1 MLNRRLAYFFIQIGL
16 TFRRKVGHL
25 IVMKVGLGL
34 EEKILPIMANTTI
47 TMLQLRRL
55 LQLKEQGHSNR
66 RIAGMTNLSRQT
78 VDDYVNRLKQAGK
91 GYKELLKLDDES
103 LKELAF
109 QEPVLPVLN
118 DKYSDLQ
125 DRLHGYAE
133 ELKSRKT
140 TRVILWEEYRQ
151 QVVDGYGYSQFC
163 EHLCRYLES
172 RKAVMHF
179 EHTPAEVMEFDFAGD
194 PLNYV
199 EIQTGEVLKCP
210 VLVCRLPCSGY
221 TYIEALP
228 SQQRPYL
235 IAALGR
241 ALQFFG
247 GVPYMV
253 RTDNMKQIV
262 KKANRYEPS
271 FDELAQ
277 QWSVHYNTTL
287 TATRVAKPRD
297 KAGVE
302 SSVNTAYYRVYA
314 PLRNHHFHSLTELNQ
329 GILERTNTLNHSKYQ
344 GKSYSRYDKFISLEQ
359 PLLRPLPVEAFV
371 PKSTRTAKVAKNYHV
386 MLGEDRH
393 FYSVPYQYICK
404 QVSLVYDTQNVEI
417 YLDHQ
422 RIASHWRD
430 TRNNAYSTTAEHM
443 PANHQHYMEQRG
455 WDEEYFLKKSVS
467 IGINTEA
474 AIHEVLKQKIFK
486 EQTYRSCLGIIRLA
500 DKYGKPRLEAACA
513 RALSFSAKITY
524 GALRNILEKNLDKQ
538 PVQTTFEFCL
548 PDHDNLRGAEAYK

>member
-1 MLNRRLAYFFIQIGL
+1 
-16 TFRRKVGHL
+16 
-25 IVMKVGLGL
+25 MKVGLGL
-34 EEKILPIMANTTI
+34 EEIILPIMANKTI

-55 LQLKEQGHSNR
+55 LQLKEQGYSNR
-66 RIAGMTNLSRQT
+66 RIAGMTNLSRKT
-78 VDDYVNRLKQAGK
+78 VDDYVNRLKQTGK
-91 GYKELLKLDDES
+91 STNELLKLDDES
-103 LKELAF
+103 LHILAF
-109 QEPVLPVLN
+109 QEPVSSVLN

-125 DRLHGYAE
+125 NRLPDLAKD
-133 ELKSRKT
+133 LKNSKT
-140 TRVILWEEYRQ
+140 TRIILWEEYRQ
-151 QVVDGYGYSQFC
+151 QVADGYGYSQFC
-163 EHLCRYLES
+163 EHLGRFLES

-179 EHTPAEVMEFDFAGD
+179 EHPPAEVMEFDFAGD
-194 PLNYV
+194 PLSY
-199 EIQTGEVLKCP
+199 IDLQTGEIVKCT

-228 SQQRPYL
+228 SAKRLYL
-235 IAALGR
+235 VAALGR
-241 ALQFFG
+241 ALEYFG

-253 RTDNMKQIV
+253 RTDNMKQVV

-314 PLRNHHFHSLTELNQ
+314 PLRNGHFHSLAELNQ
-329 GILERTNTLNHSKYQ
+329 AILEKTGKLNH
-344 GKSYSRYDKFISLEQ
+344 GKFQNRDYSRYDKFISLEQ
-359 PLLRPLPVEAFV
+359 PLLRPLPDEAFV

-393 FYSVPYQYICK
+393 FYSVPYQYIGK

-417 YLDHQ
+417 YLDQQ

-430 TRNNAYSTTAEHM
+430 TRSNAYSTTAEHM

-455 WDEEYFLKKSVS
+455 WDEEYFLKKSS
-467 IGINTEA
+467 LIGINTEA
-474 AIHEVLKQKIFK
+474 AIREVLKQKIFIQ
-486 EQTYRSCLGIIRLA
+486 QTYRSCLGIIRLA

-513 RALSFSAKITY
+513 RALSYNAKVTY
-524 GALRNILEKNLDKQ
+524 GALSNILLKNLDQQ
-538 PVQTTFEFCL
+538 PIQTTLEFSL
-548 PDHDNLRGAEAYK
+548 PEHENLRGAGAYE

>member
-1 MLNRRLAYFFIQIGL
+1 
-16 TFRRKVGHL
+16 
-25 IVMKVGLGL
+25 MKVGLGL
-34 EEKILPIMANTTI
+34 EEIILPIMANKRI

-55 LQLKEQGHSNR
+55 LQLKDQGHSNR
-66 RIAGMTNLSRQT
+66 RIAGITNLSRQT
-78 VDDYVNRLKQAGK
+78 VDDYINRLRQSGK
-91 GYKELLKLDDES
+91 DYKELLKLDDES
-103 LKELAF
+103 LQVLAF
-109 QEPVLPVLN
+109 QEPVPPVLN

-125 DRLHGYAE
+125 NRLPGFAE
-133 ELKSRKT
+133 DLKNRKT
-140 TRVILWEEYRQ
+140 TRIILWEEYRQ
-151 QVVDGYGYSQFC
+151 QVDDGYGYSQFC

-194 PLNYV
+194 PLSYV
-199 EIQTGEVLKCP
+199 DLQTGEFIKCP
-210 VLVCRLPCSGY
+210 VLLCRLPCSGY

-241 ALQFFG
+241 ALQYFG

-253 RTDNMKQIV
+253 RTDNMKQVV

-314 PLRNHHFHSLTELNQ
+314 PLRNHHFHSLAELNQ
-329 GILERTNTLNHSKYQ
+329 AVLERTHTLNHSKYQ
-344 GKSYSRYDKFISLEQ
+344 GKNYSRYDKFIRLEQ
-359 PLLRPLPVEAFV
+359 PLLRPLPDEAFV
-371 PKSTRTAKVAKNYHV
+371 PKTARTAKVAKNYHV
-386 MLGEDRH
+386 MLGEDKH
-393 FYSVPYQYICK
+393 FYSVPHQYIGK

-430 TRNNAYSTTAEHM
+430 TRSNAYSTTAEHM
-443 PANHQHYMEQRG
+443 PPNHQHYMEQRG
-455 WDEEYFLKKSVS
+455 WDEEYFLKKSSS
-467 IGINTEA
+467 IGKNTEA
-474 AIHEVLKQKIFK
+474 AIREVLKQKTFIQ
-486 EQTYRSCLGIIRLA
+486 QTYRSCLGIIRLA
-500 DKYGKPRLEAACA
+500 DKYGKSRLEAACA
-513 RALSFSAKITY
+513 RALSYNAKVTY
-524 GALRNILEKNLDKQ
+524 GALNNILLKNLDQQ
-538 PVQTTFEFCL
+538 PVQTTLEFSL
-548 PDHDNLRGAEAYK
+548 PEHENLRGAGTYQ